1 MITILGEIMK
11 KTLRKEMIQKRRA
24 LTDGAWHKKSQNILS
39 HIQESMIIEDAE
51 NIMIFMDFRK
61 EVETRPII
69 EWLWA
74 QNKNVIIPRVKKGSP
89 ILELCLIE
97 SFEEMNLSALGI
109 LEPKATHSEFVT
121 PESIE
126 FVFMPGVAFTRDGC
140 RLGYGGGYYDQLI
153 PLMQNHIP
161 RIALAFDLQI
171 VENLPTE
178 DHDIKIDGIITENGV
193 IHC

>member
-1 MITILGEIMK
+1 MK
-11 KTLRKEMIQKRRA
+11 KTLRKEMITKRRA
-24 LTDGAWHKKSQNILS
+24 LTDDTWHKKSKDILN
-39 HIQESMIIEDAE
+39 HIQESMIIDDAE
-51 NIMIFMDFRK
+51 SIMIFMDFRK

-69 EWLWA
+69 EWLWE
-74 QNKNVIIPRVKKGSP
+74 QNKKVIIPRVKKGSP

-97 SFEEMNLSALGI
+97 SFEDMDLSPLGI
-109 LEPKATHSEFVT
+109 LEPKSSHTDFVA
-121 PESIE
+121 PNSIE

-161 RIALAFDLQI
+161 RVALAFDLQI
-171 VENLPTE
+171 VESLPVE
-178 DHDIKIDGIITENGV
+178 DHDIKIDGIVTESGI